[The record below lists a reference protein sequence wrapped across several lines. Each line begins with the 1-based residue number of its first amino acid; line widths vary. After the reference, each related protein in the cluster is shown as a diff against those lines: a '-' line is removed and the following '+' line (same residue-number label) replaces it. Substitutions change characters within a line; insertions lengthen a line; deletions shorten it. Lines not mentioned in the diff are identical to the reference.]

1 MAEYALITSVMA
13 AVIVGALS
21 GGSLPTSATKAA
33 TTVAAAARSAGIA
46 PAEARRALAAGP
58 YTRPSLRTLFGLGWV
73 AARRDRL
80 TCAFVR
86 VSPGVAERAA
96 RETLRGVPAVGRL
109 LRRAGLR
116 EAQAVRA
123 VDRGFRAGCAG

>member
-1 MAEYALITSVMA
+1 VAEYALITSVMA

-21 GGSLPTSATKAA
+21 GGSLPTSLTKASG
-33 TTVAAAARSAGIA
+33 TVAAAARSAGVA
-46 PAEARRALAAGP
+46 PAEAQRAVARAP
-58 YTRPSLRTLFGLGWV
+58 YTRPSLRTLYGLGWV

-80 TCAFVR
+80 TCAFAR
-86 VSPGVAERAA
+86 VSPGIAERAA
-96 RETLRGVPAVGRL
+96 RETLRGVPGVGTL

>member
-1 MAEYALITSVMA
+1 MAEYALLTSVLA
-13 AVIVGALS
+13 AVVVGALT
-21 GGSLPTSATKAA
+21 GASLPASTAKATA
-33 TTVAAAARSAGIA
+33 TVAAAARSAGIA
-46 PAEARRALAAGP
+46 PVEARSAIAAAP
-58 YTRPSLRTLFGLGWV
+58 YARPSLRTLYGLGWV

-96 RETLRGVPAVGRL
+96 RETLRSLPGAGRL

-123 VDRGFRAGCAG
+123 VDRGFSAGCAG